1 MPRGRTGTPKLTPEL
16 VERITVLLRRGLYR
30 ETACATVGIS
40 SRTLRHWLQRASE
53 GGPHSARFRRFAE
66 AIEKAEAEAEGI
78 AAAAIMK
85 AGMED
90 WRALAWILERR
101 GRQRYSPRHAS
112 NEPSDETPVALSELL
127 ALGFPERNQPK
138 EKPPR

>member
-1 MPRGRTGTPKLTPEL
+1 MPKLTPEL
-16 VERITVLLRRGLYR
+16 MERITVLLRRGLYR

-40 SRTLRHWLQRASE
+40 SRTLRLWLRRGAE
-53 GGPHSARFRRFAE
+53 GGPHSARYRRFAE

-85 AGMED
+85 AGMDD

-101 GRQRYSPRHAS
+101 GRQRYSARHAS
-112 NEPSDETPVALSELL
+112 KESNEEAPAALADLL
-127 ALGFPERNQPK
+127 ALGFPERGQK
-138 EKPPR
+138 EKAPP